1 MSHVRPFLL
10 GILVVV
16 LSCAGANAQRLIL
29 VEENDVIAKSY
40 DPTKGFSAVHDY
52 DYTQGFFAGV
62 VFDDF
67 KKTPMAGR
75 VYDVLQG
82 GMINFGAPEGPRQQ
96 QLQWIFGQSIFTPQH
111 ADNPVRQPGDRPF
124 GGWLYTGVSLAQETG
139 RRQLDTFE
147 IQVGAVGGSA
157 SLWKTVQAGFHS
169 LIGDK
174 EPQPGNYQLANEPGI
189 VLSWERRWKLGYDL
203 GQGYGIDF
211 IPAVG
216 VTAGNVYTYGEVSG
230 LVRFG
235 QSLGTTWGP
244 TRIRPSPSGAS
255 FMSTSSSDP
264 SWGWAIFGGA
274 AGRGVARNIF
284 LDGSTFSDSPS
295 VTKKVFVYDLI
306 AGAEIFTQS
315 GYKLGFS
322 VTQRSREY
330 TTQPKSD
337 LFGSIEAS
345 IRF

>member
-1 MSHVRPFLL
+1 MSHVRLLLL
-10 GILVVV
+10 GFILLV
-16 LSCAGANAQRLIL
+16 LPTAGAHAQRLIL
-29 VEENDVIAKSY
+29 IEENDFIAKSY
-40 DPTKGFSAVHDY
+40 DPTKGFDAVHDY

-67 KKTPMAGR
+67 KKTPTAGN
-75 VYDVLQG
+75 VYDFLQG
-82 GMINFGAPEGPRQQ
+82 GMITFGAPDGPRQQ

-111 ADNPVRQPGDRPF
+111 IENPVRQPGDRPF

-147 IQVGAVGGSA
+147 IEVGAVGGSA
-157 SLWKTVQAGFHS
+157 SLWKQVQGGFHS
-169 LIGDK
+169 LIGDAQ
-174 EPQPGNYQLANEPGI
+174 PQAGNYQLANEPGI
-189 VLSWERRWKLGYDL
+189 LLAWDRRWKFGYEF
-203 GQGYGIDF
+203 GGGYGVDF

-216 VTAGNVYTYGEVSG
+216 VTAGNVFTYGEVSG

-255 FMSTSSSDP
+255 FMSTSSTDP
-264 SWGWAIFGGA
+264 SWGWAIFGGV
-274 AGRGVARNIF
+274 AGRAVARNIF
-284 LDGSTFSDSPS
+284 LDGSTFADSPS
-295 VTKKVFVYDLI
+295 VTKKPFVYDLI

-315 GYKLGFS
+315 GYKLGVS
-322 VTQRSREY
+322 VTQRSPEY